1 VDNITHAE
9 APVKVLYI
17 LGAGR
22 SGSTILDIVVGNHPD
37 LQSTGELANLVRT
50 GWVGGDTLGGIERR
64 RLRIPICTCGKRLD
78 IPEIEDPAEACPF
91 WSSVRREW
99 VRRVGPRDD
108 IESYPALQDEFE
120 KFTRW
125 PRLLRERLRP
135 SPRFQSYAR
144 LTRAFFESIRA
155 VSGKPVIV
163 DSTKAPSRAF
173 ALSMVPGI
181 DLRVAHLVRDARGVM
196 SSRRK
201 TLRKDVEA
209 GIEWTQESRPIWET
223 AVVWVLFNLISEW
236 VCVQVGADRAVRLR
250 HEDLYEDTGGELD
263 KIGLLTES
271 DLRGVAAAASSGKTM
286 QVGHNI
292 GGNRMRKSESVTL
305 KPDPQ
310 EWRSA
315 LSASEQRLSW
325 ALMGWL
331 MRRYGYKR

>member
-1 VDNITHAE
+1 MTHAE
-9 APVKVLYI
+9 EPVKVLYI

-22 SGSTILDIVVGNHPD
+22 SGSTILDIVLGNHPD
-37 LQSTGELANLVRT
+37 LQSTGELTNLVRT
-50 GWVGGDTLGGIERR
+50 GWIGGDSLSGIERG
-64 RLRIPICTCGKRLD
+64 RLRLPICTCGKRLD
-78 IPEIEDPAEACPF
+78 LPEIEDAAEACPF

-99 VRRVGPRDD
+99 LERTGSWDD
-108 IESYPALQDEFE
+108 VESYPRLQDEFE
-120 KFTRW
+120 RFKRW
-125 PRLLRERLRP
+125 PRLLRERLGP

-144 LTRAFFESIRA
+144 LTRALFESVSA
-155 VSGKPVIV
+155 VSGKPAIV
-163 DSTKAPSRAF
+163 DSSKSPSRAF

-196 SSRRK
+196 SSLRK
-201 TLRKDVEA
+201 TLRKDVQA
-209 GIEWTQESRPIWET
+209 GIEWDHESRPIWET
-223 AVVWVLFNLISEW
+223 AVIWALSNLISEW
-236 VCVQVGADRAVRLR
+236 VCAQVGADRAVRLR

-271 DLRGVAAAASSGKTM
+271 DLRGVADAASSGKTM

-305 KPDPQ
+305 KPDTR
-310 EWRSA
+310 EWRST